1 MLLPAIGNFALYFA
15 IATSLLI
22 VFKVIYAAITPHNE
36 WKLITEATNTAAAIA
51 FGGANVGFAIALSC
65 TISHSVDL
73 IDFVIWAA
81 ISLLAQLM
89 AFAVVRFL
97 FMPKLVARIQ
107 NNEISAAVV
116 LMSVSIAVGLINA
129 ASMSY

>member
-36 WKLITEATNTAAAIA
+36 WNLIKEETNTAAAIA
-51 FGGANVGFAIALSC
+51 FGGAIVGFAIALSGA
-65 TISHSVDL
+65 ISNSVDL

-97 FMPKLVARIQ
+97 FMPKIVARIQ